1 MLCSLT
7 VPVQAA
13 NKSNITWI
21 KKLDN
26 EDPIG

>member
-13 NKSNITWI
+13 NKSNITRI